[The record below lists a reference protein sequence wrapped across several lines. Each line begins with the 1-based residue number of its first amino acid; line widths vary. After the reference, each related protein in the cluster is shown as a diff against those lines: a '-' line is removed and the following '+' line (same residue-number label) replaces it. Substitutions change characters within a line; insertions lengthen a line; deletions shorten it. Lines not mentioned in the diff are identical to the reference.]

1 MKGSSVYV
9 SVSGVALLRTNPGLG
24 LSSWLMIFCA
34 LSFSR
39 RLNQDGIES
48 ELVGFSSGCD

>member
-1 MKGSSVYV
+1 VKGSSVYV
-9 SVSGVALLRTNPGLG
+9 SVSGVALIRTNPGLG

-39 RLNQDGIES
+39 RLNQDEIES
-48 ELVGFSSGCD
+48 ESVGFLSGCD